1 MGVIAY
7 GITVLILL
15 AIQLIMTVFVF
26 YYGIQILRKGW
37 ITMAAFCIIAMA
49 ISNMVTT
56 AALVMVKTYYSEM
69 E

>member
-26 YYGIQILRKGW
+26 YYGIQILRKG
-37 ITMAAFCIIAMA
+37 
-49 ISNMVTT
+49 
-56 AALVMVKTYYSEM
+56 
-69 E
+69 